1 MNMLLK
7 AGVAGLA
14 LVMASGFVAAE
25 AKTPKDTL
33 VMAWVFDDIISLDP
47 AEIYE
52 FSSSEYMANTYDRL
66 VVLGSRPIPA
76 RSSCRPR
83 KAGPPRM
90 MARPSPSRSAPA
102 SNSPPATN

>member
-14 LVMASGFVAAE
+14 LVMASGFAAD

-47 AEIYE
+47 AEI
-52 FSSSEYMANTYDRL
+52 
-66 VVLGSRPIPA
+66 
-76 RSSCRPR
+76 
-83 KAGPPRM
+83 
-90 MARPSPSRSAPA
+90 
-102 SNSPPATN
+102 

>member
-14 LVMASGFVAAE
+14 LVMASGFAAD

-52 FSSSEYMANTYDRL
+52 FSSSEYMANAYDRL
-66 VVLGSRPIPA
+66 VVQDLDKPGELKMQARKAIPSPTTA
-76 RSSCRPR
+76 RS
-83 KAGPPRM
+83 
-90 MARPSPSRSAPA
+90 SPSRSVRA
-102 SNSPPATN
+102 SNSPPATR

>member
-14 LVMASGFVAAE
+14 LIAAGSFATSFDAA
-25 AKTPKDTL
+25 AKTPQDTL

-52 FSSSEYMANTYDRL
+52 FSSSEFMANTYDRL
-66 VVLGSRPIPA
+66 VV
-76 RSSCRPR
+76 
-83 KAGPPRM
+83 
-90 MARPSPSRSAPA
+90 
-102 SNSPPATN
+102 